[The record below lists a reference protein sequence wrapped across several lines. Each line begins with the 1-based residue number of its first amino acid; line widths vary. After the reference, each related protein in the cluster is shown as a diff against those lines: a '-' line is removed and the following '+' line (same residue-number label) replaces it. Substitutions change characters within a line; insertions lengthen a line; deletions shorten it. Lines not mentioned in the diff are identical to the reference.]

1 MQHGI
6 LDWILEWIKTL
17 VENLLKLNKV
27 YSLVNRAVPMLISWF
42 TWYVYQNVYLNVKC

>member
-6 LDWILEWIKTL
+6 LDWILEWIKIL

-27 YSLVNRAVPMLISWF
+27 YSLVNRAVPMLI
-42 TWYVYQNVYLNVKC
+42 WYVYQNVYLNVKC